1 MYNIIKRIFMRYF
14 ICMRIFRFGCR
25 ILYILKHIQALIKAH
40 CNVPTNEHYNKYIEI
55 LLYMYVHIV
64 LYIMMFISV
73 SHYVLS
79 CIFKITKA

>member
-1 MYNIIKRIFMRYF
+1 M
-14 ICMRIFRFGCR
+14 
-25 ILYILKHIQALIKAH
+25 
-40 CNVPTNEHYNKYIEI
+40 NEHYNKYIEI

-73 SHYVLS
+73 SQYVLS